1 MAGKSELIIS
11 ILRRFNPIWASK
23 PPSSI
28 IYCARGSI
36 PNSYLTALRQVAA
49 ELQVKLHIF
58 PDGVSSLPFKTS
70 WHRALRKRQ
79 ISERQEAEYSRGMEE
94 NNTHNVND
102 YHDDY
107 DDDDDDDDDGDAN
120 NHRGHEDNNR
130 KKPHQNTN
138 NKECIELMTDIIQ
151 NRRPMSQP
159 RSNSLSTKPK
169 MTSLKK
175 IKNFLTLNDRNMK
188 RSRHIALAKERRKTM
203 PVKRQNVESET
214 NAAGGVLTRSKT
226 RLLGHDAHTD
236 APRPIHDFATA
247 QKRKKKNNTDKINEP
262 SNDLNS
268 HTRES
273 HDSNVFPNENTSS
286 NGNKHTP
293 LREVEEEAE
302 CEWLR
307 SSVLILDDHLC
318 FNSIPPAF
326 KSGGGTSSESNAS
339 TSSTAKQNKEQQQEI
354 LQFIQSLTT
363 LYCHHMGIHLIAT
376 RY

>member
-11 ILRRFNPIWASK
+11 ILRKFNPIWANK

-36 PNSYLTALRQVAA
+36 PHNYLAALRQVAT

-79 ISERQEAEYSRGMEE
+79 ISERQEAEHSRDMEE
-94 NNTHNVND
+94 NNNVNNYND
-102 YHDDY
+102 NNN
-107 DDDDDDDDDGDAN
+107 DDDDDDDDDD
-120 NHRGHEDNNR
+120 DNDHKVHDR
-130 KKPHQNTN
+130 KKQHQSTN
-138 NKECIELMTDIIQ
+138 NKECIELMTDIIE

-159 RSNSLSTKPK
+159 RASSLSIKPK

-188 RSRHIALAKERRKTM
+188 RSRHIALSKEREKM

-214 NAAGGVLTRSKT
+214 NAAGGVLTRSKS
-226 RLLGHDAHTD
+226 RLLGHDAHID
-236 APRPIHDFATA
+236 ASRPIHESGTA
-247 QKRKKKNNTDKINEP
+247 RKRNKIDKINEP
-262 SNDLNS
+262 SNDPSS
-268 HTRES
+268 HTRKS
-273 HDSNVFPNENTSS
+273 HDSNLPSDQNTSSAPFHGDKEFS

-293 LREVEEEAE
+293 LRDEDEETE
-302 CEWLR
+302 CEWLK

-326 KSGGGTSSESNAS
+326 KSGGSTSSDSNAS

-376 RY
+376 R